1 LWEKV
6 VEKTTSN
13 YLNMLNDPHEAE
25 RKVEVL
31 PRGQG

>member
-13 YLNMLNDPHEAE
+13 YLNMLNDPLKAE
-25 RKVEVL
+25 L
-31 PRGQG
+31 